1 MYKNTLVKLTFE
13 NEEILKW
20 LESFNIDEEIDKVYK
35 ILKLEPQHT
44 QEPEPTTEEP
54 NDDTTTEEPNDDTTT
69 EEPNDDTTTQKPE
82 KRKYFVSSM
91 GSKVEYIFNS
101 KIKDSYDWTYIKKDF
116 EEIQNI
122 PLIRFHE
129 EATPKQEN
137 KLLLEV
143 KRNKTKSKPLK
154 FVDKFDRL
162 RFFNDI
168 DEQTKYFYIAKQI
181 INYNGKP
188 SYKFCELNMNILNNF
203 IEEYLN
209 YNNNLFEVIRPYSKV
224 KLFFDL
230 EYKLKTTPD
239 NYDEEANNKLN
250 KFVQFLKLKAYELL
264 KIELHQEDLIIL
276 NSCYIDKISF
286 HIIINKIVFENMETM
301 KTFINHFIYILSSDP
316 YYNDLVNFVDHG
328 VYTKNRNFRFINQS
342 KITNNTTL
350 KNNNVQILK
359 TFVTVHENVNNF
371 IKLDDIKHLEISKI
385 TTTKPKKDKQKKEI
399 IINPCINIYSSHFE
413 ALPKINLKLIK
424 NMSNDDLKKLS
435 YWKQYLY
442 LINQPLNWT
451 EYNKI
456 CCAVASCDGST
467 VEDFKE
473 WARLHPDYNENDEVI
488 ETFDKKKN
496 YNNVKKY
503 NIGSLRKLAKICDPD
518 FFKHCPAELNNILVD
533 LNIDGYEV
541 IKEDT
546 KYIDETNKILYYNVK
561 FIAIMA
567 AMGKG
572 KTNFIGRYL
581 TLYPEKSILYISTR
595 RSFADFITGEEYKNI
610 GFVNYQDFKGQPTKE
625 ITKYKKIV
633 CSLESLQDIKEIEKF
648 DIIILDESET
658 ILNQLDSSTMK
669 GVTILN
675 YNLLCFYINN
685 SEKVFVADA
694 FIMNRTIN
702 FINNFTGEKALI
714 INDKH
719 NTSRTATE
727 VHEDLIFDVLIKSI
741 NKGENNF
748 CCFGSQSKLRKFMH
762 KIIEMNILK
771 RDEIIHYTSTSD
783 DNKTKKTLN
792 NINGEWVKYRLVLTT
807 PTITVGCSFT
817 QLFFH
822 NTFIISYPSCS
833 VRDLFQT
840 HMRARNL
847 INNTVYY
854 CIPEPK
860 KYNFIR
866 SQTRIL
872 LNIYD
877 NFTNETDYK
886 YNLHLDLLEK
896 YETNIKN
903 NKLLYANVRESE
915 LYKLDIYKNTFIK
928 NVVSEIPEEIKQIKQ
943 YNLLERILN
952 GLHYKY
958 MFIYYLKR
966 CNYNLVDLVGNYEK
980 ITFDDEYI
988 EIDNYIITPE
998 AAKEIEEK
1006 EKLKQATEADKYNLD
1021 KYYFY
1026 NFLNLTTKT
1035 DINEED
1041 FNKLYIDFWHNK
1053 FNQSKLKN
1061 TKSELLDRL
1070 DINKNG
1076 DIKQNKKLKFTKDDI
1091 NDNIFRLGI
1100 VKDVK
1105 EILNIKSTVE
1115 KYNISRDSINK
1126 LISYYSDKMII
1137 DNKEITQR
1145 EYIYN
1150 VFNIDKNKQSQHEL
1164 NFKSTFEFTNLI
1176 FNNWNGSK
1184 MKGDVNNKDRKGIYN
1199 SYITTNDIITDFN
1212 EKIQFDIVDLF
1223 NNDKNDENDEIEG
1236 DKDQEINI
1244 INYNIYSFDDIDE

>member
-1 MYKNTLVKLTFE
+1 MYKNTLEKLNLE

-20 LESFNIDEEIDKVYK
+20 LESLNIVKEMDKAYK

-44 QEPEPTTEEP
+44 QEPKPTTEEPEPTTEEP
-54 NDDTTTEEPNDDTTT
+54 QTHRIT
-69 EEPNDDTTTQKPE
+69 
-82 KRKYFVSSM
+82 S
-91 GSKVEYIFNS
+91 
-101 KIKDSYDWTYIKKDF
+101 
-116 EEIQNI
+116 NI
-122 PLIRFHE
+122 IISLCEDI
-129 EATPKQEN
+129 APKQEN

-154 FVDKFDRL
+154 FVWEHKL
-162 RFFNDI
+162 LINFNDL
-168 DEQTKYFYIAKQI
+168 DTQKDFFYIAQHIFKP
-181 INYNGKP
+181 NGKP

-203 IEEYLN
+203 IDEYLN

-230 EYKLKTTPD
+230 EYKLKITPD
-239 NYDEEANNKLN
+239 NYDEEATNKLN
-250 KFVQFLKLKAYELL
+250 KFIQFLKLKAYELL

-301 KTFINHFIYILSSDP
+301 KTFINHFIYILSSDL
-316 YYNDLVNFVDHG
+316 YFNDLINFIDHG

-342 KITNNTTL
+342 KINNNTTL

-359 TFVTVHENVNNF
+359 TFVTVHENIHNY

-385 TTTKPKKDKQKKEI
+385 TTTKPKKEKKRKEI
-399 IINPCINIYSSHFE
+399 IINPCTNIYSPHYES
-413 ALPKINLKLIK
+413 LPKINLKIVK
-424 NMSNDDLKKLS
+424 NMNNDEIKKMS

-451 EYNKI
+451 EYNKV

-488 ETFDKKKN
+488 ETWDKKKN
-496 YNNVKKY
+496 YKDVKKY
-503 NIGSLRKLAKICDPD
+503 NVGSLCKLAKICDPD
-518 FFKHCPAELNNILVD
+518 YFKHCPTELNNILVN

-546 KYIDETNKILYYNVK
+546 KYIDESNNILYYNVK
-561 FIAIMA
+561 FIVIMA

-581 TLYPEKSILYISTR
+581 TLYPDKSILYISTR

-610 GFVNYQDFKGQPTKE
+610 GFVNYQTLKGKQTAE
-625 ITKYKKIV
+625 IIKNKKIV

-658 ILNQLDSSTMK
+658 ILNQLDSPTMN
-669 GVTILN
+669 GLTIPN
-675 YNLLCFYINN
+675 FNLLCLYINN

-702 FINNFTGEKALI
+702 FTNNFTGEKALI

-727 VHEDLIFDVLIKSI
+727 VHEDLILDVLIKSI
-741 NKGENNF
+741 KKGENNF
-748 CCFGSQSKLRKFMH
+748 CCFGSQSKLRKFMY
-762 KIIEMNILK
+762 KILEMGILK
-771 RDEIIHYTSTSD
+771 RDEIIYYTSSSD
-783 DNKTKKTLN
+783 DNKKKKSLS

-817 QLFFH
+817 EVYFH
-822 NTFIISYPSCS
+822 NTFIIGYPSCN
-833 VRDLFQT
+833 VRDLLQT
-840 HMRARNL
+840 HMRARYL
-847 INNTVYY
+847 INNIVYFS
-854 CIPEPK
+854 IPEPK
-860 KYNFIR
+860 KYNFIK
-866 SQTRIL
+866 SQARIL

-886 YNLHLDLLEK
+886 YNLHLDLLDK
-896 YETNIKN
+896 YEKNINN
-903 NKLLYANVRESE
+903 NKLLFKSYRDSE
-915 LYKLDIYKNTFIK
+915 LYKLDIYRSTFIK
-928 NVVSEIPEEIKQIKQ
+928 NVVSEIPEEIKQIKE
-943 YNLLERILN
+943 YNLLERLLN
-952 GLHYKY
+952 GLHYKF
-958 MFIYYLKR
+958 MFMYYLER
-966 CNYNLVDLVGNYEK
+966 CNYNLVDLTGNYEP
-980 ITFDDEYI
+980 IFLDEEYL
-988 EIDNYIITPE
+988 EIDNYIISAE
-998 AAKEIEEK
+998 VAKEIVEK
-1006 EKLKQATEADKYNLD
+1006 EKQQQATEADKKNLD

-1026 NFLNLTTKT
+1026 IFLNLTTKA
-1035 DINEED
+1035 DIDEDD

-1070 DINKNG
+1070 DIKNN
-1076 DIKQNKKLKFTKDDI
+1076 DNIKKMKYTKDDI
-1091 NDNIFRLGI
+1091 NNNIGKLLI
-1100 VKDVK
+1100 VKEVN
-1105 EILNIKSTVE
+1105 EILNIKSTIG

-1126 LISYYSDKMII
+1126 LTSYYSEKVLI
-1137 DNKEITQR
+1137 DNNEITQR
-1145 EYIYN
+1145 EFIYN
-1150 VFNIDKNKQSQHEL
+1150 VFNIDKNKQSKQEL
-1164 NFKSTFEFTNLI
+1164 NFKTTFEFTNLI

-1184 MKGDVNNKDRKGIYN
+1184 IKGDVNNKDRKGIYN

-1212 EKIQFDIVDLF
+1212 EKIKFNIVDLF
-1223 NNDKNDENDEIEG
+1223 KNDKNDENDEIEE
-1236 DKDQEINI
+1236 DQDQDQERNI